1 MSRDPEI
8 GYRLAPS
15 AHRQSQT
22 KVSADDNDGRERHDE
37 VDMPERASGYLGRV
51 IIGYFACEIN
61 VYRPSVSEISPSL

>member
-8 GYRLAPS
+8 GYRLVSS

-22 KVSADDNDGRERHDE
+22 KVSVDNDAQERHDE

-61 VYRPSVSEISPSL
+61 IYGPSMSEISPSL